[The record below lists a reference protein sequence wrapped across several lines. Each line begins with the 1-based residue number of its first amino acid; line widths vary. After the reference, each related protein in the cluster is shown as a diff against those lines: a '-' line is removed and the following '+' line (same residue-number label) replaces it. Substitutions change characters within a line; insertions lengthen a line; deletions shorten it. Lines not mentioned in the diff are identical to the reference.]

1 MVRVHIPKYH
11 IPNSNKLR
19 IQEMWTE
26 ISKLSWSKSF
36 CFDAFY
42 FSLFVLE
49 MQCCKTKQFQGFFLV
64 FFDYSSQTIQACKWS
79 LGIFFSNR
87 NADQEQQEK
96 KKLLKILLQ

>member
-1 MVRVHIPKYH
+1 
-11 IPNSNKLR
+11 
-19 IQEMWTE
+19 MWTE